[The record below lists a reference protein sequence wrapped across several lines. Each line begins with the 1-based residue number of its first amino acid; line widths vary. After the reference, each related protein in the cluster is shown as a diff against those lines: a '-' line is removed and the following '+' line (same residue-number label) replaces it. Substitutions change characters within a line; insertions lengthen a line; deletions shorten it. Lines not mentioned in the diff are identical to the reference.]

1 LPHCTV
7 RFRTEVD
14 FHADYAAL
22 CETHAHKI
30 TPYAGW
36 TLFEATCL
44 DETSRNDM
52 QRSRILV
59 INDYAELGGAEVIY
73 QLSVD
78 VLRATPGVEVE
89 CFDMHIESLRGSALT
104 KTWNSPAA
112 AALARKIEAFRPD
125 RVLVHNYHNALSAS
139 VLRVLRRY
147 KPKYGFLAYMTCHD
161 FYLVYYNA
169 ALMHYVDGKSKLL
182 DLNILRTRRAVLAR
196 SSARG
201 PVYDTFKK
209 MHWHVARR
217 LGNPARLFD
226 LFLCPSPFMQQAL
239 HKSGIANTATLL
251 NPSVMSQPLAL
262 PKVCSR
268 DKIALAF
275 VGRVAPEKGLGQLI
289 ALARATHFAYIDHIA
304 VYGDGPDLSFIR
316 EMHTDLI
323 ESGQLVLHGALP
335 RDELFAELRRSADA
349 LILPSVGAENA
360 PLVVVEAAQIGLPVL
375 VHDIGSL
382 STFGEEIGNKI
393 KYSLDPTSF
402 VNALEK
408 VVAHLSD
415 QNRQYDAS
423 AYSLPAYAAR
433 LASLMR
439 VGESRAMRD

>member
-1 LPHCTV
+1 
-7 RFRTEVD
+7 
-14 FHADYAAL
+14 
-22 CETHAHKI
+22 
-30 TPYAGW
+30 
-36 TLFEATCL
+36 
-44 DETSRNDM
+44 
-52 QRSRILV
+52 
-59 INDYAELGGAEVIY
+59 
-73 QLSVD
+73 
-78 VLRATPGVEVE
+78 
-89 CFDMHIESLRGSALT
+89 
-104 KTWNSPAA
+104 
-112 AALARKIEAFRPD
+112 
-125 RVLVHNYHNALSAS
+125 
-139 VLRVLRRY
+139 
-147 KPKYGFLAYMTCHD
+147 
-161 FYLVYYNA
+161 
-169 ALMHYVDGKSKLL
+169 
-182 DLNILRTRRAVLAR
+182 
-196 SSARG
+196 
-201 PVYDTFKK
+201 
-209 MHWHVARR
+209 
-217 LGNPARLFD
+217 
-226 LFLCPSPFMQQAL
+226 
-239 HKSGIANTATLL
+239 
-251 NPSVMSQPLAL
+251 MSQPLAL